1 MKKYNGNFTQMEKDE
16 IKNEIVVQHNDLI
29 EARYR
34 LTLQE
39 KRVMLW
45 IISRIQYDD
54 DRFVSHKISIKEFSD
69 IIGVSSDH
77 MYSDMEKTTMKLV
90 QRGISIRDRKE
101 NKLIQVTWLS
111 SSVYHHDK
119 GIIELKVSEHLMPY
133 LLKLK
138 NNFTKISLA
147 DIIGLQSIYSVRI
160 FELLKQKEY
169 MGKRTISL
177 FDFKEFCGISD
188 NKYTSV
194 HDLKRFVL
202 DTSCKEITQKTELE
216 VSYLMVKQGRK
227 FIAVSFDVKNKQDEI
242 KNKTSQILSQPLIKS
257 ITYELSER
265 DRLSKTIKSFGF
277 SRNTVLKMIDGMCD
291 FDIEQAVKAVENQM
305 KNSIV
310 RNPKAMLRT
319 ALKDQWKPN

>member
-1 MKKYNGNFTQMEKDE
+1 MEKKDGL
-16 IKNEIVVQHNDLI
+16 KNEIVVQHNDLI

-54 DRFVSHKISIKEFSD
+54 DEFISHKISIKDFANM
-69 IIGVSSDH
+69 IGVSSDH
-77 MYSDMEKTTMKLV
+77 MYSDMEKITMKLV
-90 QRGISIRDRKE
+90 QRGISIRNRKE

-111 SSVYHHDK
+111 SSVYHHNE
-119 GIIELKVSEHLMPY
+119 GVVELKVSEHLMPY

-138 NNFTKISLA
+138 NNFTKISLT
-147 DIIGLQSIYSVRI
+147 DVMGLQSVYSVRI

-169 MGKRTISL
+169 IGKRTINL
-177 FDFKEFCGISD
+177 IDFKEFCGISD
-188 NKYTSV
+188 KKYTSV

-202 DTSCKEITQKTELE
+202 DTACKEINQKTELE
-216 VSYLMVKQGRK
+216 VSYLMVKKGRK
-227 FIAVSFDVKNKQDEI
+227 FIAVSFEVKNKQDESKKQI
-242 KNKTSQILSQPLIKS
+242 SQILSQPLVKS

-265 DRLSKTIKSFGF
+265 DRLSKTIQAFGF
-277 SRNTVLKMIDGMCD
+277 SRNTVLKMIDGMYD
-291 FDIEQAVKAVENQM
+291 FDIEQAVKSVENQM
-305 KNSIV
+305 KNNIV

-319 ALKDQWKPN
+319 ALKDRWKPN

>member
-1 MKKYNGNFTQMEKDE
+1 MVEKDGL
-16 IKNEIVVQHNDLI
+16 KNEIVVQHNDLI

-54 DRFVSHKISIKEFSD
+54 DEFISHKISIKDFAD
-69 IIGVSSDH
+69 MIGVSSDH
-77 MYSDMEKTTMKLV
+77 MYSDMEKITMKLV
-90 QRGISIRDRKE
+90 QRGISIRNRKE

-111 SSVYHHDK
+111 SSVYHHNE
-119 GIIELKVSEHLMPY
+119 GVVELKVSEHLMPY

-138 NNFTKISLA
+138 KNFTQISLT
-147 DIIGLQSIYSVRI
+147 DLIGLQSIYSVRI

-169 MGKRTISL
+169 IGKRIINL
-177 FDFKEFCGISD
+177 MDFKDFCGISD
-188 NKYTSV
+188 KKYTSI

-202 DTSCKEITQKTELE
+202 DKACKEINQKTDIE

-227 FIAVSFDVKNKQDEI
+227 FIAVSFEVKNKQEESKKQI
-242 KNKTSQILSQPLIKS
+242 PQILSPQLVKS
-257 ITYELSER
+257 MTYELSER
-265 DRLSKTIKSFGF
+265 ERLSRTIQTFGF
-277 SRNTVLKMIDGMCD
+277 SRNTVLKMIDGMYD
-291 FDIEQAVKAVENQM
+291 FDIEQAVKSVENQM
-305 KNSIV
+305 KNNIV

-319 ALKDQWKPN
+319 ALKDRWKPN

>member
-1 MKKYNGNFTQMEKDE
+1 MVEKDGL
-16 IKNEIVVQHNDLI
+16 KNEIVVQHNDLI

-54 DRFVSHKISIKEFSD
+54 DEFISHKISIKDFAD
-69 IIGVSSDH
+69 MIGVSSDH
-77 MYSDMEKTTMKLV
+77 MYSDMEKITMKLV
-90 QRGISIRDRKE
+90 QRGISIRNRKE

-111 SSVYHHDK
+111 SSVYHHNE
-119 GIIELKVSEHLMPY
+119 GVVELKVSEHLMPY

-138 NNFTKISLA
+138 NNFTQISLT
-147 DIIGLQSIYSVRI
+147 DLIGLQSIYSVRI

-169 MGKRTISL
+169 IGKRIINL
-177 FDFKEFCGISD
+177 MDFKEFCGISD
-188 NKYTSV
+188 KKYTSI

-202 DTSCKEITQKTELE
+202 DKACKEINQKTDIE

-227 FIAVSFDVKNKQDEI
+227 FIAVSFEVKNKQEQSKKQI
-242 KNKTSQILSQPLIKS
+242 TQILSPQLVKS
-257 ITYELSER
+257 MTYELSER
-265 DRLSKTIKSFGF
+265 ERLSRTIQTFGF
-277 SRNTVLKMIDGMCD
+277 SRNTVLKMIDGMYD
-291 FDIEQAVKAVENQM
+291 FDIEQAVKSVENQM
-305 KNSIV
+305 KNNIV

-319 ALKDQWKPN
+319 ALKDRWKPN